1 MNAALKTTVIGLSLF
16 AGVTIT
22 IWGFVQ
28 NTPLIVSKFEWRD
41 LAQYAAFLVVGAFVV
56 DQISKRSGLN
66 IFAVGAAV
74 ACIIAV
80 LVGAIWPL
88 IVAVWF
94 AVACFRLGLYVLRL
108 LRINATKITAVTA
121 FLTGACV
128 YGTAVGLLAHYPVNY
143 PGLYGI
149 ALAAPVLLG
158 WRSILPGVHA
168 LQKHLVSPSET
179 RLLDLAIVFIA
190 LIHFT
195 VAFMPEVGHDA
206 LAMHLFVPAHLAS
219 RHEWGFAAGTYV
231 WAVMPMLGDWLFSI
245 GYMLAGE
252 QAARLINVGFIFV
265 LSWLVRDLVLWAHGS
280 KAGARWAVLL
290 FLTTPLTFTESSS
303 LFIES
308 VWASFVV
315 AGSLFIFKIL
325 QSDDEKTDC
334 IPLAGLLLG
343 GALAAKAVTFTILP
357 VLLLVLIW
365 RYRAWAKPRLA
376 TVLALG
382 FVLLLVIGL
391 IPYATAWHLTGNPV
405 FPFFNHLFQS
415 PLYPALAFDQ
425 SSFFVKGVAWDILY
439 QVTFHSGKYLE
450 GTMGAAGFQWLLL
463 FTPALLI
470 LIIARQRCGLI
481 LFIVAILCCVL
492 TFQQT
497 AYLRYVFPSFAWV
510 AAGIGA
516 AVSVGHGS
524 SVTFSRL
531 LFVIGWSVILLN
543 VAFFKSGTTYGGL
556 FLQPLMSKSGRD
568 TYLNNRLPIRNAVE
582 LVNNLNTARSPVAMF
597 SAPLAAGLRSDA
609 LYPSWYNHRFRDKV
623 FKAKDSGDMA
633 QILLNYGVDFVML
646 DDYWVE
652 TRGMEDKRN
661 LIEKVTRKIAGFA
674 NITVRKL
681 DNSFRFQT
689 ELLENTDFVNSDG
702 WNLPSGLRLP
712 EIAGD
717 GITVTAVTPAVQT
730 VEVMPERRYQN
741 SVTAKCADQ
750 PGQGRVQVNWL
761 DKNGGFISTDI
772 YVFNC
777 TLPETTRT
785 IEVIAPAN
793 ATIAAV
799 YATGHSNL
807 PIIITK
813 VSFRQW

>member
-1 MNAALKTTVIGLSLF
+1 MNAVLKTTVIGLSLF
-16 AGVTIT
+16 AGVAIT

-28 NTPLIVSKFEWRD
+28 NTLLVVSKVEWRS
-41 LAQYAAFLVVGAFVV
+41 LAELTQYVAFLVAGAFVV

-88 IVAVWF
+88 IVAIWF
-94 AVACFRLGLYVLRL
+94 AVACFMLGLYVLRL
-108 LRINATKITAVTA
+108 LRINAAKITAVPA

-158 WRSILPGVHA
+158 WHSILPAVHA
-168 LQKHLVSPSET
+168 LRKHLVSPSET
-179 RLLDLAIVFIA
+179 RLLDIAIISIA
-190 LIHFT
+190 LVHFT

-206 LAMHLFVPAHLAS
+206 LAMHLFIPAHLES
-219 RHEWGFAAGTYV
+219 RHEWGFAADTYV
-231 WAVMPMLGDWLFSI
+231 WAVMPMLGDWLFSV

-290 FLTTPLTFTESSS
+290 FLTTPLTFLESGS

-357 VLLLVLIW
+357 VLLLVVIW

-376 TVLALG
+376 VVLALG
-382 FVLLLVIGL
+382 FVLLLAIGS

-415 PLYPALAFDQ
+415 PLYPAIAFDP
-425 SSFFVKGVAWDILY
+425 SFFMKGVTWDVLY

-470 LIIARQRCGLI
+470 LIIARQRRGLI
-481 LFIVAILCCVL
+481 LFIIAILCCVL

-510 AAGIGA
+510 AAGIGV

-543 VAFFKSGTTYGGL
+543 VAFFKSGTGYGGL
-556 FLQPLMSKSGRD
+556 SLQPLMSKSGLD
-568 TYLNNRLPIRNAVE
+568 TYFNNRLPIRNAVE

-597 SAPLAAGLRSDA
+597 SAPLTAGLRSDA
-609 LYPSWYNHRFRDKV
+609 LYPNWYNHRFQDKV
-623 FKAKDSGDMA
+623 FKAKDSSDMA
-633 QILLNYGVDFVML
+633 QLFLNYGADFVIL
-646 DDYWVE
+646 DDNW
-652 TRGMEDKRN
+652 GMEDKRN

-702 WNLPSGLRLP
+702 WNLSSGLRLP
-712 EIAGD
+712 EIAGG
-717 GITVTAVTPAVQT
+717 GITVTAVTPATQT
-730 VEVMPERRYQN
+730 VEVIPGRRYQN
-741 SVTAKCADQ
+741 SVTAKCADR

-772 YVFNC
+772 DVFNC
-777 TLPETTRT
+777 TLSETTRT
-785 IEVIAPAN
+785 IEVIAPTN
-793 ATIAAV
+793 AAIATV

-807 PIIITK
+807 PVIITK
-813 VSFRQW
+813 ISFRQW